1 MATVEPASASYLRGR
16 QERLRTLERERSLFS
31 KSAGATPK
39 SSDHARRY
47 PITTHSSTPH
57 SSSGT
62 KSGHSSNNN
71 NNNTSHIAAVRA
83 AISKSDATP
92 EERLH
97 VTARTV
103 KNMLD
108 TDFACGTASPPSKDS
123 GGGGGGTVWRDYC
136 CEHSSSVP
144 ADRVLRRNGHGY
156 GLSGGSGSGGGGGG
170 ARAVRAMGSGG
181 ARRHARTASS
191 EAWRLNVDRD
201 GDGAEFEM
209 DGMAAENPLLGVLES
224 ERTRYVQLEKDYH
237 KLLSEVQSLQRSH
250 RQELSDTER
259 RRESHVRSLEKSV
272 TSKSEECLA
281 MHREIQLLQGKH
293 SKEAIAWNTAKNRLD
308 AQVGA
313 LEKLLSEH
321 QARER
326 DLDAEVKE
334 LTSEKAEL
342 SGRLTI
348 KENEVRKMTQIIKD
362 REEEHSTERKLRA
375 SLDEKLVLLE
385 DLFSQREEELRDAKQ
400 MIQKL
405 QRDAINEGAKHRS
418 MLETAQRDTAQAV
431 EHSNKLAREL
441 EQKEAKER
449 KLMKQLVDIS
459 VFQANAQQNID
470 QLSVRFAAQTRESE
484 RIAASE
490 VSVKRELERAHAK
503 HARAQEEIAKL
514 EGVISNQQIE
524 HQTLQNELGK
534 HKATAEQLRAQIESA
549 KQNAEQLQTRIDTL
563 KREDEQVRVS
573 LTAAQHDLSSQQE
586 RMTRELQ
593 IGKNTIK
600 TLQEQITDLKQKLS
614 AEATANTELKE
625 TNHSRLVQVSD
636 KIALL
641 QRTLNESQA
650 QLDVFRAAEKQLRD
664 TLAVR
669 DETIRAQVARIKDA
683 DAAIAS
689 LQLQLD
695 AERRQVHDFK
705 RQKKDEFLAINEKF
719 LAAKQAME
727 HEGAALRSQ
736 LQQKALHVADLEAR
750 LTQLSDDLSEADA
763 TRAQL
768 EQRIYDLASQ
778 EEHAARTHNQ
788 LAASVTAKE
797 HEKHLL
803 HISNLQLTDHN
814 ARLSK
819 EVALYRSTADAKD
832 TEIDHLRRNVADLT
846 AKLSAQVQAL
856 LDREANAS
864 SEDILLPLLP
874 NDTRYTSHRL
884 QYSGA
889 GAQQQQQQHQQHQQH
904 QQQSS
909 AVADASAQY
918 DQILAALQHN
928 VDEINAKLKPDLD
941 DTEVDLRNAAGG
953 ATSVGTTAV
962 SAGAADATPF
972 SER

>member
-1 MATVEPASASYLRGR
+1 MTTTEPASTAYLRGR

-31 KSAGATPK
+31 KSAGASHR

-47 PITTHSSTPH
+47 GGGSATTSSRI
-57 SSSGT
+57 
-62 KSGHSSNNN
+62 
-71 NNNTSHIAAVRA
+71 NNTNSSASNSQPIGAVRA
-83 AISKSDATP
+83 AIFKSDASAASSP

-108 TDFACGTASPPSKDS
+108 TDFAPPPVATSS
-123 GGGGGGTVWRDYC
+123 NNGTVWRDYC
-136 CEHSSSVP
+136 CEHSTSVP
-144 ADRVLRRNGHGY
+144 AERVLRRNGYGY
-156 GLSGGSGSGGGGGG
+156 GVSNAVGAGSGGGSGGG
-170 ARAVRAMGSGG
+170 TTERGRAVRSASSG
-181 ARRHARTASS
+181 ARRHARTVSS
-191 EAWRLNVDRD
+191 EAWRLNVDKE
-201 GDGAEFEM
+201 GEGGEFEM
-209 DGMAAENPLLGVLES
+209 DEMGGENPLLGVLES

-281 MHREIQLLQGKH
+281 MHREIQLLQSKH
-293 SKEAIAWNTAKNRLD
+293 SKEAIAWSSAKNRLD
-308 AQVGA
+308 AQVAA
-313 LEKLLSEH
+313 LEKLLSEN

-326 DLDAEVKE
+326 DLDVAVKE
-334 LTSEKAEL
+334 LTNAKAEL

-362 REEEHSTERKLRA
+362 RDEEHTSERKLRA

-405 QRDAINEGAKHRS
+405 QRDAINDGAKHRS

-431 EHSNKLAREL
+431 EHGHKLAREL

-490 VSVKRELERAHAK
+490 MAVKRELERAHDK
-503 HARAQEEIAKL
+503 HARAQEEIARL
-514 EGVISNQQIE
+514 EGVVSNQQIE
-524 HQTLQNELGK
+524 QQTLQNELGK
-534 HKATAEQLRAQIESA
+534 QKAAAEQLRTQVEAA
-549 KQNAEQLQTRIDTL
+549 KREAEQLQARIETI
-563 KREDEQVRVS
+563 KREDEQVRIS
-573 LTAAQHDLSSQQE
+573 LAAAQHDLASQQE

-593 IGKNTIK
+593 MGKNTIK
-600 TLQEQITDLKQKLS
+600 TLQEQIAELRQKLS
-614 AEATANTELKE
+614 AEATTNAELKE
-625 TNHSRLVQVSD
+625 TNHNRLVQVSD
-636 KIALL
+636 KIAVL
-641 QRTLNESQA
+641 QRTLSESQA

-664 TLAVR
+664 TLAAR
-669 DETIRAQVARIKDA
+669 DETIRGQVARIKDA
-683 DAAIAS
+683 DDAIAT
-689 LQLQLD
+689 LQAQLD
-695 AERRQVHDFK
+695 ADRRQVHDFK

-736 LQQKALHVADLEAR
+736 LQQKALHATDLEAR
-750 LTQLSDDLSEADA
+750 LAQLAEDLSEADA

-768 EQRIYDLASQ
+768 EQRIYDLTSQ
-778 EEHAARTHNQ
+778 EELAARTHNQ
-788 LAASVTAKE
+788 LAAAVTAKE

-819 EVALYRSTADAKD
+819 EIALYRSTADGKD
-832 TEIDHLRRNVADLT
+832 AEIENLRRNVADLT

-864 SEDILLPLLP
+864 NDDMSLPPLP
-874 NDTRYTSHRL
+874 NDTRYGNHRL
-884 QYSGA
+884 QYSSVVTQP
-889 GAQQQQQQHQQHQQH
+889 QQQPQQKEHQR
-904 QQQSS
+904 QSS
-909 AVADASAQY
+909 QAIDAGAQY

-928 VDEINAKLKPDLD
+928 VDEINAKLKPDLED
-941 DTEVDLRNAAGG
+941 AEVDMRKVAGTNALSLGTRSLGEGG
-953 ATSVGTTAV
+953 ADPTTF
-962 SAGAADATPF
+962 GDQ
-972 SER
+972 